1 MALTRMHLVV
11 RGPDVETTVL
21 KALAKLSGASAIEQ
35 VTPNVF
41 RLRNASPAPGIEE
54 LCAQQRLEWTF
65 EDPAN

>member
-1 MALTRMHLVV
+1 
-11 RGPDVETTVL
+11 
-21 KALAKLSGASAIEQ
+21 
-35 VTPNVF
+35 VF